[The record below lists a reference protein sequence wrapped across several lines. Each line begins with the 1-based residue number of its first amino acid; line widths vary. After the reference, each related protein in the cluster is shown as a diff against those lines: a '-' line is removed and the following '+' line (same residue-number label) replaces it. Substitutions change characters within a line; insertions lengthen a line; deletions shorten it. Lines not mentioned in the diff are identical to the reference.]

1 MVYTGNRVTRRA
13 PVDDKDQSAIKDNPV
28 STAILAPLQAIDGR
42 LDSLPFDTLASR
54 RLHPVQSTI
63 GERRPLSAGSNA
75 GRPQGLGA
83 SNVQTPQSATR
94 LCHSGSR
101 AKAFAFSSQ

>member
-1 MVYTGNRVTRRA
+1 M
-13 PVDDKDQSAIKDNPV
+13 DDKDQSAIKDNPV